1 MNPNRRN
8 REKIVDEFVDSSSPT
23 SPMLGLIEFFTS
35 VSDSTGTVAFRL
47 HMVEG
52 ES

>member
-8 REKIVDEFVDSSSPT
+8 KEKIVDEFVDSSSTT
-23 SPMLGLIEFFTS
+23 SPMLGLIEFLIS
-35 VSDSTGTVAFRL
+35 VSDSTSMFAFRL